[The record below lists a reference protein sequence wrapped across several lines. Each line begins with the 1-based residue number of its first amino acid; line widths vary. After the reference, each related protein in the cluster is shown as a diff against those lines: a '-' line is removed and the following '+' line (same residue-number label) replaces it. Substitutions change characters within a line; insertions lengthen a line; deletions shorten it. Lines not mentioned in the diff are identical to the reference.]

1 MSDGT
6 KDLGLDQQKARSDLA
21 EARAAMAWSDEALLA
36 SCAAAESALE
46 AATARGASLDEIG
59 HVAAAAMR
67 AVLAA
72 SLDKADFEARNSRYQ
87 EAIEIL
93 KDLVALEPGGVLLQL
108 DLREIAERAK
118 ALLARSSWK
127 L

>member
-1 MSDGT
+1 MSDDT

-67 AVLAA
+67 AVLLSSKGARTGLAVPCAQIA
-72 SLDKADFEARNSRYQ
+72 SATVRRMARN
-87 EAIEIL
+87 A
-93 KDLVALEPGGVLLQL
+93 VM
-108 DLREIAERAK
+108 
-118 ALLARSSWK
+118 RSSGRPP
-127 L
+127 